1 MQATPDPTADAR
13 PHLPGRDGAAIHA
26 RPGAEALALEDI
38 SLVYATDKIETLALD
53 NIHLRVKSGEFV
65 AIEGPSGSGK
75 TTLLSVIGLLDAPTS
90 GSYHLFGEPVQ
101 GLSPRERARRRSTS
115 IGFIFQDFNL
125 IGDLSVF
132 DNVELPLAYA
142 KVSASERRQRVERA
156 LETVAMTHRAD
167 HFPSQ
172 LSGGQQ
178 QRVAVARA
186 VVTEPRLLLA
196 DEPTGNLDS
205 RNGEAILGL
214 LCELHARGTTVC
226 MVSHNPAFNRLAQ
239 RVLHLSD
246 GQITKETFS
255 ASGRR

>member
-1 MQATPDPTADAR
+1 MQLTPDPTSDA
-13 PHLPGRDGAAIHA
+13 GAHT
-26 RPGAEALALEDI
+26 PTQPTAEALALEDI
-38 SLVYATDKIETLALD
+38 SLVYATEKIETLALD
-53 NIHLRVKSGEFV
+53 NLHLRVQSGEFV

-75 TTLLSVIGLLDAPTS
+75 TTLLNVIGLLDAPTS
-90 GSYHLFGEPVQ
+90 GSYRLFGEPVH
-101 GLSPRERARRRSTS
+101 GLSARQRARRRSAS

-142 KVSASERRQRVERA
+142 KVGAAERRRRVERA
-156 LETVAMTHRAD
+156 LTTVAMTHRAD

-205 RNGEAILGL
+205 RNGEAIMLLLG
-214 LCELHARGTTVC
+214 ELHARGTTII

-255 ASGRR
+255 QPGRH